1 MALTM
6 TLAPEMG
13 HLIRTARMGLMTL
26 SLAVTVAL
34 DVVAASHRTDS
45 CCADALPEVV
55 DGAALCG
62 VRSFPVYGRKGSA
75 DAETLVFFFGDSNFR
90 S

>member
-1 MALTM
+1 
-6 TLAPEMG
+6 
-13 HLIRTARMGLMTL
+13 MTL

-45 CCADALPEVV
+45 CCVDALPEVA
-55 DGAALCG
+55 DGAVLCDG
-62 VRSFPVYGRKGSA
+62 CSLPVNGRNGSA
-75 DAETLVFFFGDSNFR
+75 DAETLVFFFGESNFR

>member
-1 MALTM
+1 M

-45 CCADALPEVV
+45 CCADVLPEVV
-55 DGAALCG
+55 DGAESCDA
-62 VRSFPVYGRKGSA
+62 RSLPANGRNGSA
-75 DAETLVFFFGDSNFR
+75 DAETLVFFFGESNFR

>member
-1 MALTM
+1 
-6 TLAPEMG
+6 
-13 HLIRTARMGLMTL
+13 MTL

-55 DGAALCG
+55 DGAESCDA
-62 VRSFPVYGRKGSA
+62 RSLPVNGRNGSA
-75 DAETLVFFFGDSNFR
+75 DAETLVFFFGESNFR